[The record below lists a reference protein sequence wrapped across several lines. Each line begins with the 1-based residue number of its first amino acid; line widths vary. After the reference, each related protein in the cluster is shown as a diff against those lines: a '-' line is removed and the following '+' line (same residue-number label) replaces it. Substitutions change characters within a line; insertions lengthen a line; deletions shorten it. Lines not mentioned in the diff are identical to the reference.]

1 MLSSNTMLA
10 TMLAMTPWVYAWLW
24 ATFSGI
30 SLPIGAILGIWNSP
44 VSDEVCAA
52 WMALGAGAL
61 LFAVT
66 VELYGHALRELE
78 TGRAGLLEMLAT
90 VGGALV
96 GAVFYLAVNRWLET
110 ILEQGIEDLES
121 PRISP
126 RAIPTESTPIAI
138 KVKAA
143 PISLNS
149 ALHEERRRW
158 EQVTSP
164 NQLSV
169 TSPSHT
175 DFGNSPRNSFTGAD
189 DHRTRGRDKALVRMT
204 SAPSPRSPTKSEAPS
219 ECSPSRNKQDQEN
232 DRRSLTMTEADLAKR
247 GKHVAFA
254 LFLGILVDGVPE
266 GLLMGFLAAEGHLS
280 AVLIISLLVANFPE
294 AFSSAS
300 LMRQGGVSSS
310 KIIAMWTGLMVM
322 VGGLAGA
329 ACFLLTHFFPSY
341 PHGNDL
347 PQTLLI
353 SVAIIEGITGG
364 AMIACI
370 ATVML
375 PEAFQRSS
383 KEGTLFLT
391 SGFLCTAGFLLAVV
405 MKALEH
411 QYNNTHRIQPVGHS
425 FFLPGYGFW

>member
-1 MLSSNTMLA
+1 ML
-10 TMLAMTPWVYAWLW
+10 PWISAWLW
-24 ATFSGI
+24 ATFSGL

-78 TGRAGLLEMLAT
+78 TGRAGLFEMLAT

-121 PRISP
+121 PQSSP
-126 RAIPTESTPIAI
+126 RAIPTESTHLTI
-138 KVKAA
+138 KVKA
-143 PISLNS
+143 PPLSLTT
-149 ALHEERRRW
+149 AMHEEKRRW
-158 EQVTSP
+158 EEVTSP
-164 NQLSV
+164 THLAPE
-169 TSPSHT
+169 SP
-175 DFGNSPRNSFTGAD
+175 NK
-189 DHRTRGRDKALVRMT
+189 TRGRDKALVRMT
-204 SAPSPRSPTKSEAPS
+204 SAPSPRCLSARIEARRQESEAPS
-219 ECSPSRNKQDQEN
+219 EYSPSPTNKKMEPAQ
-232 DRRSLTMTEADLAKR
+232 TMTLSEAEAKR

-310 KIIAMWTGLMVM
+310 KIIAMWTGLCVM
-322 VGGLAGA
+322 VGVLAGS
-329 ACFLLTHFFPSY
+329 ACFLLKHFFPTY
-341 PHGNDL
+341 PGGKDL
-347 PQTLLI
+347 PQSLLI
-353 SVAIIEGITGG
+353 SVAIVEGITGG

-370 ATVML
+370 STVML

-411 QYNNTHRIQPVGHS
+411 HYNNVHDTRALDRDPMHHS
-425 FFLPGYGFW
+425 FLASYDFW

>member
-1 MLSSNTMLA
+1 ML
-10 TMLAMTPWVYAWLW
+10 PWVSAWLW
-24 ATFSGI
+24 ATVSGL
-30 SLPIGAILGIWNSP
+30 SLPVGAVLGIWNSP

-78 TGRAGLLEMLAT
+78 TGRAGLFEMLAT

-110 ILEQGIEDLES
+110 ILEQGIEDIES
-121 PRISP
+121 PRASP
-126 RAIPTESTPIAI
+126 RAVPNETTHLAI
-138 KVKAA
+138 KVKA
-143 PISLNS
+143 PPLSLTS
-149 ALHEERRRW
+149 AMHEERRRW
-158 EQVTSP
+158 EE
-164 NQLSV
+164 V
-169 TSPSHT
+169 TSPSHLSPPI
-175 DFGNSPRNSFTGAD
+175 DGCSSPRYSFGGD
-189 DHRTRGRDKALVRMT
+189 SPNKTRGRDKALVRMT
-204 SAPSPRSPTKSEAPS
+204 SAPSPRDLPSPRKSEAPS
-219 ECSPSRNKQDQEN
+219 EYSLSPTNKRMEATN
-232 DRRSLTMTEADLAKR
+232 KEIEAKMSEADLAKR

-310 KIIAMWTGLMVM
+310 KIIAMWTGLCVM
-322 VGGLAGA
+322 VGVLAGS
-329 ACFLLTHFFPSY
+329 ACFFLKYFFPTY
-341 PHGNDL
+341 PGGKDL
-347 PQTLLI
+347 PQSLLI
-353 SVAIIEGITGG
+353 SVAIVEGITGG

-411 QYNNTHRIQPVGHS
+411 HYNNVHDTRALDRDPMHHS
-425 FFLPGYGFW
+425 FLAVGYDFW